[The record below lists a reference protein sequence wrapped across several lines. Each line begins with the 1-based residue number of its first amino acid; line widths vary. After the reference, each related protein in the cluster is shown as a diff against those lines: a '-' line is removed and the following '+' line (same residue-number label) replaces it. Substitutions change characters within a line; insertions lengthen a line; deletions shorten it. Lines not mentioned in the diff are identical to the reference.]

1 MKDQGFGTAPG
12 ESPSPSSKSLP
23 DTCTRYTVQLASPGG
38 TGVRTR
44 RSGAGHHV
52 ATEVAGWMDCE
63 TVVLFI
69 ASENRIWI
77 AALTATRI
85 APDDGETA
93 ATWGA
98 ARGRSTGP
106 PAAAGLP
113 TAMRPATT
121 TRIAR
126 LRQSRAGGPFP
137 MVAGHRSHLGSWG
150 GCFGRRWRGRL
161 PPAHQEDSDDEQDN
175 RHDRDDDP
183 HRIDGERLG
192 GNAAGRRGAQDAL
205 PV

>member
-1 MKDQGFGTAPG
+1 
-12 ESPSPSSKSLP
+12 
-23 DTCTRYTVQLASPGG
+23 
-38 TGVRTR
+38 
-44 RSGAGHHV
+44 
-52 ATEVAGWMDCE
+52 MDCE

-69 ASENRIWI
+69 ASENRTWI
-77 AALTATRI
+77 AEWTATGM
-85 APDDGETA
+85 APDDGEPA

-150 GCFGRRWRGRL
+150 WCCGRRWRGGL
-161 PPAHQEDSDDEQDN
+161 SPSHEEDSDDQEDN
-175 RHDRDDDP
+175 RDDRNDNPD
-183 HRIDGERLG
+183 RIDGEGLSG
-192 GNAAGRRGAQDAL
+192 GRAAGHRVAERAL
-205 PV
+205 